1 MWRELIVSRQER
13 WDRSKAGAD
22 NRAVIGVMNL
32 ELVTM

>member
-1 MWRELIVSRQER
+1 MSRQEG

-22 NRAVIGVMNL
+22 NRTVIRVMNL